1 MPAHNDPFDYDPF
14 TGRRIIRCFA
24 YARMSEDREGAGLG
38 CERQLEDIAELAIAL
53 SNRDVEYRI
62 VRTFQ
67 DNDLSAYTGKPRPDY
82 LDMLTALRNGQG
94 DCVLA
99 WHTDRL
105 HRSPAELEEYIDV
118 CEPRRVD
125 TRTVKAGHLDLTTAT
140 GRMIARQLGVQ
151 ARYEVERMVERQ
163 KRARVQ
169 KVGRGEYCG
178 GPRPYGWESDGV
190 TPVPEE
196 VAALRYATEAFLAGA
211 SLRSIAADMNLRGL
225 TTSTG
230 GQWDG
235 ERLARVLK
243 RPRNA
248 GLAVHQGKEVGK
260 AVWEPA
266 IDEATW
272 RSMAAILND
281 PTRTNAN
288 STARKHLGSGLYLCG
303 LCGATMKSGT
313 KGKAQALAP
322 IYKCREKPH
331 VNRNLE
337 ALDDWVQLAILKRLA
352 REDAADLLQSREPAA
367 DVAGAQRDMQAARA
381 TLDELAAALGAGE
394 MDMREWRTASV
405 AAKARLSAA
414 EAILNSAVSVNPL
427 VGLVGAD
434 DVEAAWKGLDLSRQ
448 RAVLDYLMTVTVLP
462 ARRGRI
468 PGGGYWDPEAVRI
481 DWK

>member
-1 MPAHNDPFDYDPF
+1 MPEHYDDL
-14 TGRRIIRCFA
+14 TGRQIIRCFA

-38 CERQLEDIAELAIAL
+38 IERQLEDIEAYVQQLATHAI
-53 SNRDVEYRI
+53 EYRI

-82 LDMLTALRNGQG
+82 IAMLQALRAGEG

-163 KRARVQ
+163 KRAREQ
-169 KVGRGEYCG
+169 KVARGEYCG

-190 TPVPEE
+190 TPIPQEI
-196 VAALRYATEAFLAGA
+196 AALQDACDAFLAGA
-211 SLRSIAADMNLRGL
+211 SLRSIAADMNRRGL
-225 TTSTG
+225 RTTYG
-230 GQWDG
+230 KEWDG
-235 ERLARVLK
+235 ERIARVLK

-248 GLAVHQGKEVGK
+248 GLMEHLGKEVGE
-260 AVWEPA
+260 AAWPA
-266 IDEATW
+266 AIEESKW

-281 PTRTNAN
+281 PARTNAA
-288 STARKHLGSGLYLCG
+288 STARRHLGSGLYLCG
-303 LCGATMKSGT
+303 RCGATMKSGT
-313 KGKAQALAP
+313 KGAAGRGLHV
-322 IYKCREKPH
+322 YKCRVQPH
-331 VNRNLE
+331 VSRKLE
-337 ALDDWVQLAILKRLA
+337 LIDDRVQLEVLGRLA
-352 REDAADLLQSREPAA
+352 RPDAAELFATREPTV
-367 DVAGAQRDMQAARA
+367 DLEAARQDIRKA
-381 TLDELAAALGAGE
+381 RAVLDQLAEALGAGE

-405 AAKARLSAA
+405 AAKRRMADA
-414 EAILNSAVSVNPL
+414 EAVLATAVTVNP
-427 VGLVGAD
+427 VAGLISSED
-434 DVEAAWKGLDLSRQ
+434 IEAEWNGLDLSRQ
-448 RAVLDYLMTVTVLP
+448 RAVIDHLMTVTVLP
-462 ARRGRI
+462 AQRGRR
-468 PGGGYWDPEAVRI
+468 PGGGYWDPDAVRI